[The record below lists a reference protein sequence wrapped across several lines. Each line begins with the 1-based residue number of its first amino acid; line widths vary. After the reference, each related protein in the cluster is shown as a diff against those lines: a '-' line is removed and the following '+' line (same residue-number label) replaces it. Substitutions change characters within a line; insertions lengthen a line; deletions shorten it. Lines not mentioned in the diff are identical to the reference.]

1 MSDPPEPDFSP
12 AFRRLERLAARL
24 RADRGIDL
32 SATEL
37 AALLA
42 SARLR
47 AQLEASGEP
56 EEPAA

>member
-1 MSDPPEPDFSP
+1 MSDPPEPDR
-12 AFRRLERLAARL
+12 AQARLERLAARL

-32 SATEL
+32 STAEL

>member
-1 MSDPPEPDFSP
+1 MSDPETDP
-12 AFRRLERLAARL
+12 ALTRLERLAARL

-47 AQLEASGEP
+47 AQLEAAGEP